1 MCVAALHD
9 LLVGWSGR
17 ECPTAFLVRCVAVLA
32 GAEFGT
38 GLVRHGPEDRVAAAA
53 AAVPRAEL
61 VAYLARALRVETWEQ
76 VKGLVRQPRS
86 VPSTTTTTAGAA
98 CAVSGVT
105 QLTVSD
111 VSCVVWAVF
120 VRAHPT

>member
-1 MCVAALHD
+1 MCVAALHE

-38 GLVRHGPEDRVAAAA
+38 GLVWHGPEDRVAAAA

-61 VAYLARALRVETWEQ
+61 EAYLTRALRVETWEQ

-86 VPSTTTTTAGAA
+86 VRSTTTTAGAA